1 MATDPQGLTQTGSTS
16 PSNPLSAPNAFC
28 EALYEMMKR
37 VNAGIE
43 DLELYE
49 FRYALDNVT
58 PSGGD
63 WFSVA
68 LEDPAVIEQRVTS
81 RDFYAALQVQPRDGD
96 RIVLDE
102 RVSNL
107 TLMLFVGLVSGVYA
121 VDWVKTLFYFDI
133 RGFYFLHR
141 NLYFT
146 PEIVAHLGGKPFR
159 TFEAK
164 QVRFDRCQS
173 IGYKEFAAA
182 NAELDGLFLDCVRR
196 LIEVKGTPILLAIAG
211 PTAAGKTEI
220 VERLRRTLEAEGRAV
235 TSIEMDNFLTDRDH
249 REKKGIHTLGR
260 EAIHLEH
267 FRRSLEAILQ
277 GRAIQI
283 PRYDFVDA
291 VSSHDL
297 QGNLKPGATP
307 VEIPPGDIV
316 FIEGNFPFL
325 LEEVAPQIGVKVVY
339 LTDDPIRMKRKWKR
353 DIDYRKK
360 YEPNYFRN
368 RFFKEQFMMAETC
381 YRPQMEVC
389 DLVVDTTGAALW
401 VTPETA
407 SLLGA
412 GWGTG

>member
-1 MATDPQGLTQTGSTS
+1 MAKQPRGLKQAAPTS
-16 PSNPLSAPNAFC
+16 RSNPLSNPRAFC
-28 EALYEMMKR
+28 EALYEKMKR

-49 FRYALDNVT
+49 FRYGLDNVI
-58 PSGGD
+58 PEPGG
-63 WFSVA
+63 WSSVV
-68 LEDPAVIEQRVTS
+68 LEEQQAIELRVTS
-81 RDFYAALQVQPRDGD
+81 SRFYTALQVKPRDGD

-102 RVSNL
+102 RILKL
-107 TLMLFVGLVSGVYA
+107 TLMLFVGLVSGAYA
-121 VDWVKTLFYFDI
+121 VDWVKTHFYFDI

-141 NLYFT
+141 NVYFT
-146 PEIVAHLGGKPFR
+146 PEIVAHLGGEPFR

-196 LIEVKGTPILLAIAG
+196 LIEAKGTPILLAIAG

-220 VERLRRTLEAEGRAV
+220 VERLSRALEAGGRQV
-235 TSIEMDNFLTDRDH
+235 TSIEMDNFLTDRNY
-249 REKKGIHTLGR
+249 REEKGIHTLGR
-260 EAIHLEH
+260 EAIHLAH
-267 FRRSLEAILQ
+267 FVHSLEEIRQ
-277 GRAIQI
+277 GRAIQM

-307 VEIPPGDIV
+307 LLIPPGDIV

-325 LEEVAPQIGVKVVY
+325 LDEVAPLIGIKVVY

-360 YEPNYFRN
+360 YEPTYFRN
-368 RFFKEQFMMAETC
+368 RFFKEQFLMAEKC
-381 YRPQMEVC
+381 YRPQMAVC

-401 VTPETA
+401 ATPETA
-407 SLLGA
+407 ALLGS
-412 GWGTG
+412 GWGNQ